1 MSSHNKDISTITRN
15 TSSTP
20 YPPTL
25 TLFSDHPFSCSHPFS
40 LFPPLPILYTCMFPS
55 YNVPVAVEESLV
67 LCTSG
72 VIHGCNYSPSGDA
85 EVWMSRVLVPPT
97 T

>member
-1 MSSHNKDISTITRN
+1 MSSNNQGISAITIN

-25 TLFSDHPFSCSHPFS
+25 TLFSDLPFSRSHPFS

-55 YNVPVAVEESLV
+55 YNVPVAVGESLV

-72 VIHGCNYSPSGDA
+72 VSHGCNYSPSSDA